1 MAFAEEDYFE
11 LRLFLEEL
19 VCDLCRFT
27 HVAELGIKPQEV
39 RIRQEVSVGSPDAFA
54 DIFIEV
60 PGHLSYFVEVDYGY
74 SAERIQPVWG
84 SHIGMAMG
92 DFQVLSLRP
101 FSLTHIGVIGNA
113 INMAARLSSHAGSG
127 QIAVS
132 NIVYRQLSSASQG
145 LLREIEPIEAKN
157 VGMIKAW
164 TYDEERGA

>member
-60 PGHLSYFVEVDYGY
+60 P
-74 SAERIQPVWG
+74 
-84 SHIGMAMG
+84 
-92 DFQVLSLRP
+92 
-101 FSLTHIGVIGNA
+101 
-113 INMAARLSSHAGSG
+113 
-127 QIAVS
+127 
-132 NIVYRQLSSASQG
+132 
-145 LLREIEPIEAKN
+145 
-157 VGMIKAW
+157 
-164 TYDEERGA
+164 